1 MMMTSNDDSDAN
13 DEKDEDEEDE
23 DDNDEAEY
31 TCSSHCKP
39 GAVRN
44 VSRHIIP
51 SWTCSNE

>member
-1 MMMTSNDDSDAN
+1 MTSNDDSDAN